1 MNSVSQ
7 HFLYMALEI
16 VTHSRPNSKAMN
28 RRKFRL
34 QFTANGEAG
43 WGGAIQQK

>member
-1 MNSVSQ
+1 MNSISQ
-7 HFLYMALEI
+7 HFLYMEREI
-16 VTHSRPNSKAMN
+16 VAHSRPNSQAMN

-34 QFTANGEAG
+34 QFTAKGEAG